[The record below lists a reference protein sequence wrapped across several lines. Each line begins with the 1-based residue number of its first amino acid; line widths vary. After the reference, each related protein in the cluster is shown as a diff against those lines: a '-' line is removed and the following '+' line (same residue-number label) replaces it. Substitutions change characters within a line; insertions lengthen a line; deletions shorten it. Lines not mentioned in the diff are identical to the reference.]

1 MRILIVEDEAKT
13 ARQLQTG
20 LQEAGYEVATAERG
34 DQGLAMASQQSFDAM
49 VVDVMLPG
57 ISGLQLVH
65 NLRERGVTTPAL
77 FLSARGESDDR
88 VRGLDAG
95 GDDYLAKPY
104 ALNEVQ
110 ARLRAILRRTGR
122 TRPPERVEVADLVWE
137 PANKRVSR
145 MGKRVDLTP
154 KEYALAA
161 LLLEQRGEVVNRRQ
175 IMEGVWGL
183 DIPADGNA
191 LDVQVRRLRAK
202 LDDPFERKLIHTVRG
217 IGIVLEDRGQ

>member
-1 MRILIVEDEAKT
+1 MRILIVEDESKT

-57 ISGLQLVH
+57 LSGLQLVH

-137 PANKRVSR
+137 PVNKRVSR

-202 LDDPFERKLIHTVRG
+202 LDDPYERKLIHTVRG

>member
-13 ARQLQTG
+13 SRQLQSG
-20 LQEAGYEVATAERG
+20 LQEAGYEVALAERG
-34 DQGLAMASQQSFDAM
+34 DQGLALASHQSFDAM

-57 ISGLQLVH
+57 LSGLQLVRH
-65 NLRERGVTTPAL
+65 LRERGITTPAL
-77 FLSARGESDDR
+77 FLSARGDSEDR

-122 TRPPERVEVADLVWE
+122 TKLPERVEVADLVWE
-137 PANKRVSR
+137 PSVKRVSR